1 MREEK
6 VEIKALM
13 NVYGKVLKLS
23 VSLDYAL
30 FSMTQKKRKK
40 SRKEF
45 KSYRIDAQKFK
56 FVDEYNEYLER
67 LLRPPAS

>member
-1 MREEK
+1 MK
-6 VEIKALM
+6 IKALM

-23 VSLDYAL
+23 VLLDYAL
-30 FSMTQKKRKK
+30 FSMTQKKKRKK

>member
-1 MREEK
+1 M
-6 VEIKALM
+6 EIKALM

-23 VSLDYAL
+23 VLLDYAL

-56 FVDEYNEYLER
+56 FVDEYKEYLER

>member
-1 MREEK
+1 M
-6 VEIKALM
+6 EIKALM